1 MPPAKKAEAQPKVAP
16 QPSTEVVLVSFAYAA
31 AKDGEVVQ
39 LVKGNPVDPDRY
51 KGASLDHLR
60 SLGFIGSQD

>member
-1 MPPAKKAEAQPKVAP
+1 MPAAKKAEPKVEPAKA
-16 QPSTEVVLVSFAYAA
+16 EVVLSQFAYAA

-39 LVKGNPVDPDRY
+39 LVKGNVVNAERFKPE
-51 KGASLDHLR
+51 SLEHLR

>member
-1 MPPAKKAEAQPKVAP
+1 MPAAKKAEPKVEAAK
-16 QPSTEVVLVSFAYAA
+16 SSEVVLVRFAYAN

-39 LVKGNPVDPDRY
+39 LVNGDVVNADRFRPE
-51 KGASLDHLR
+51 SLEHLR